1 MATPKPAKTIKLQV
15 LVRVNFEGAYDVTGW
30 GSSLGHAS
38 LDEIQGHLED
48 NYNLEGAFEQYMVE
62 LEVPAYTAYA
72 PPVRFKVKVA

>member
-1 MATPKPAKTIKLQV
+1 MATPKPAKMITLQV
-15 LVRVNFEGAYDVTGW
+15 LVRVNQEGDYDVTGW

-48 NYNLEGAFEQYMVE
+48 NYNLEGAFEQYLVE

-72 PPVRFKVKVA
+72 PPARFKVTVA